1 MYKTREVFRMNS
13 ICGLDCTQCTLK
25 DACKGCAATGGHPFR
40 GGCVIASCCQN
51 RGRGHCGDCSG
62 GDCEL
67 KEALIAEFNA
77 LGIED
82 MAKVTD
88 LNALKGSYINL
99 EYTLPSGQAAKL
111 LDDEK
116 IYLGNQIC
124 KQDSDRCYGLAADED
139 HLLVCEYGDGG
150 ADAEIILFQKR
161 RK

>member
-1 MYKTREVFRMNS
+1 MHSRVPISIWNTRCRA
-13 ICGLDCTQCTLK
+13 D
-25 DACKGCAATGGHPFR
+25 
-40 GGCVIASCCQN
+40 
-51 RGRGHCGDCSG
+51 
-62 GDCEL
+62 
-67 KEALIAEFNA
+67 
-77 LGIED
+77 
-82 MAKVTD
+82 
-88 LNALKGSYINL
+88 
-99 EYTLPSGQAAKL
+99 QAAKL